1 MADSGIGSSMGV
13 SSWGL
18 PAMEEPPGKPRRKKS
33 GCLIATAAYGT
44 PLAPEIDVLRRW
56 RDESLLSNALGRLFV
71 RLYYRVS
78 PPVAGFIET
87 RGWLRALV
95 RKLLRPIIRRLE
107 AS

>member
-1 MADSGIGSSMGV
+1 
-13 SSWGL
+13 
-18 PAMEEPPGKPRRKKS
+18 MEEPPGKPRRKKS
-33 GCLIATAAYGT
+33 GCFIATAAYGT

-56 RDESLLSNALGRLFV
+56 RDESLSCSALGRLFV
-71 RLYYRVS
+71 RLYCRAS
-78 PPVAGFIET
+78 PPVADFIET